1 MEESTK
7 DCAADKHKHVGIVGK
22 ADQIRPDR

>member
-1 MEESTK
+1 MEESTQ
-7 DCAADKHKHVGIVGK
+7 DCAADKHKHVEIVGK